1 MATLKM
7 LKTSDIPMSNLLKSS
22 KLMLTYFREQFI
34 VIIFYLESAQK
45 L

>member
-7 LKTSDIPMSNLLKSS
+7 LKTLDIPMSNLLKSS
-22 KLMLTYFREQFI
+22 TLILTYFEEQFI